1 MQISD
6 NKSSLNF
13 VAVGDKATLCKTE
26 TEDIIKAIKEVL
38 KISIPQII
46 QLVTGL
52 LMGIFNTAVI
62 GHIGTEKQMA
72 GAGMALMIL

>member
-6 NKSSLNF
+6 KQSSQNF
-13 VAVGDKATLCKTE
+13 VAVDDKATFCKTE
-26 TEDIIKAIKEVL
+26 KEDIGKAIKEVL
-38 KISIPQII
+38 EISIPQII